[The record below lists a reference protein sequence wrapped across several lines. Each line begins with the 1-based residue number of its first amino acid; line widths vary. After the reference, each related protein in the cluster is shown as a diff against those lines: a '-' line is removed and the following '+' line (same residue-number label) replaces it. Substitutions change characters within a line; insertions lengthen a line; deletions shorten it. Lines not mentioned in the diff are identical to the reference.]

1 MSTNDTAIILANGL
15 AGNNPLERAQAR
27 LQRFRDMLS
36 DVLMELSQAVIKDG
50 EGATKFISISVE
62 GAKARSDARKAA
74 YTIANSNLVKTA
86 FFGEDPNWG
95 RILAALGSSGIL
107 FDKDRVSLSIGGV
120 LVFSQDA
127 PAAFSLNKLK
137 EIFQRD
143 RIDVQ
148 IQLGGGDKSYCVYTS
163 DLSYDY
169 VKINAD
175 YST

>member
-1 MSTNDTAIILANGL
+1 
-15 AGNNPLERAQAR
+15 
-27 LQRFRDMLS
+27 
-36 DVLMELSQAVIKDG
+36 
-50 EGATKFISISVE
+50 VE
-62 GAKARSDARKAA
+62 GAKARSDARRAA
-74 YTIANSNLVKTA
+74 YAIANSNLVKTA

-95 RILAALGSSGIL
+95 RIIAALGSSGIL
-107 FDKDRVSLSIGGV
+107 LDKDKVSLSIGGL
-120 LVFSQDA
+120 LVYSQDT
-127 PAAFSLNKLK
+127 PASFNSNKLK
-137 EIFQRD
+137 EIFQKD